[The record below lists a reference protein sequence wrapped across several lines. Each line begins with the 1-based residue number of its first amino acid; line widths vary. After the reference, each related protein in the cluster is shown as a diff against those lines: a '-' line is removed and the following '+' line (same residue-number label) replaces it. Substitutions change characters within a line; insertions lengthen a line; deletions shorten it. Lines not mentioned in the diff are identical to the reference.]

1 MPLRTA
7 RRVLASVEVPYLG
20 QWQRQS
26 LYVARRNAL
35 RAATEIRRRRRELEE
50 TEAFLEALEQERP
63 GTRPPVVPE
72 QVRRRTV

>member
-7 RRVLASVEVPYLG
+7 RRVFASVEVPYLG

-35 RAATEIRRRRRELEE
+35 RAAIEIRRRRRELEE
-50 TEAFLEALEQERP
+50 TEAFLESLQRERP
-63 GTRPPVVPE
+63 GARQPVVPE
-72 QVRRRTV
+72 QRVRSSI